1 MEFWLEWQFDL
12 GMATGHQV
20 IDDMLNSYKQ
30 NNSSTVPNIS
40 KNKNIS
46 KFVDFCIFQILFK
59 NWKVQTT
66 PVGRPLLPVHYLL
79 CKFMDLRWQSYGKE
93 TEKKVIKVPWA
104 VPLNDVTGQGL
115 LPLPCSPRW
124 PLIAKWSFFFFLS
137 LFKAMSGGNNKNKS
151 GIIRRWPRSAVTPV
165 TLKFA

>member
-1 MEFWLEWQFDL
+1 MYFSNE
-12 GMATGHQV
+12 
-20 IDDMLNSYKQ
+20 K
-30 NNSSTVPNIS
+30 
-40 KNKNIS
+40 
-46 KFVDFCIFQILFK
+46 K

-165 TLKFA
+165 TLKIRLRNRKIDEKFSEFSTVSTIKFLIFVLEKIVRKYF